1 MAGLAER
8 LRTRIAAEG
17 PISFAA
23 FMEAALYDP
32 TDGFYNRG
40 PRLGARGAFHTAP
53 TRVRAFADAVAAET
67 PGSDLGG
74 VALVEAGPGDGTLA
88 RALAER
94 LEGVLSRIVLIE
106 RAAGMRRLQE
116 RALAESAVP
125 VEWVETP
132 EQARVERGFVVA
144 NELLDD
150 QPVHLLEPPHEVRV
164 GLTPQGR
171 FAEILA
177 PAPPELLARVRA
189 RTPGRRHAVSPAA
202 EDLYRR
208 LLATIE
214 TGRLL
219 VVDYASAAPTGSDLV
234 RTFVGG
240 RRGGDPLEAPGS
252 QNITADVDFA
262 PLRRAAR
269 DAGARELAFERQADW
284 LRRHGATVPPPERR
298 TDDDWALAALLAD
311 ESFQVLLVEK
321 G

>member
-1 MAGLAER
+1 MEGLAER
-8 LRTRIAAEG
+8 LRRRIAAEG

-32 TDGFYNRG
+32 TDGFYSRG
-40 PRLGARGAFHTAP
+40 QRLGPKGAFQTAP
-53 TRVRAFADAVAAET
+53 TRVAAFADAVAAET

-74 VALVEAGPGDGTLA
+74 LALIEAGPGDGTLA
-88 RALAER
+88 RSLAQR
-94 LEGVLSRIVLIE
+94 LEGVLSRVVLVE

-116 RALAESAVP
+116 HALADAPVP

-132 EQARVERGFVVA
+132 EQVQAEHGLVVA

-150 QPVHLLEPPHEVRV
+150 QPVHLLEPPHEIRV
-164 GLTPQGR
+164 GLTPRGR
-171 FAEILA
+171 FAEVRA
-177 PAPPELLARVRA
+177 PAPPELLARIPA
-189 RTPGRRHAVSPAA
+189 QTPGRRFAVSPAA

-214 TGRLL
+214 TGRMLAI
-219 VVDYASAAPTGSDLV
+219 DYASVTPTGSDLV
-234 RTFVGG
+234 RTFAGG

-269 DAGARELAFERQADW
+269 EAGASELAFERQADW
-284 LRRHGATVPPPERR
+284 LRRHGATVPPPEQR

>member
-8 LRTRIAAEG
+8 LRRRIAAEG
-17 PISFAA
+17 PISFAE

-32 TDGFYNRG
+32 VDGFYSRG
-40 PRLGARGAFHTAP
+40 QRLGLKGAFQTAP
-53 TRVRAFADAVAAET
+53 TRFAAFAEAVAAET

-74 VALVEAGPGDGTLA
+74 LALVEAGPGDGTLA
-88 RALAER
+88 RALAAR

-116 RALAESAVP
+116 RALASTPVP

-132 EQARVERGFVVA
+132 EQVRVQRGFVVA

-150 QPVHLLEPPHEVRV
+150 QPVHLLEPPHEIRV
-164 GLTPQGR
+164 GLTPKGR
-171 FAEILA
+171 FAEVRA
-177 PAPPELLARVRA
+177 PAPPELLARIP
-189 RTPGRRHAVSPAA
+189 TPTAGRRYAVSPTA
-202 EDLYRR
+202 EELYRR

-214 TGRLL
+214 TGRVLAI
-219 VVDYASAAPTGSDLV
+219 DYASAVSTGSDLV

-252 QNITADVDFA
+252 QNITADVDFEA
-262 PLRRAAR
+262 LRHVAR
-269 DAGARELAFERQADW
+269 EAGARELAFERQADW
-284 LRRHGATVPPPERR
+284 LRRHGATLPPPELR

-311 ESFQVLLVEK
+311 EAFHVLLVEK
-321 G
+321 R